1 MNHLSK
7 TELAI
12 IAGMV
17 DELVVNG
24 GILDLKKLRIS
35 AENTNLHELSRI
47 ACQYYAMM
55 REGTLAFDFSDIEKY
70 LHLLSPSADSSPKGI
85 CCLACGADDS
95 ISITPES
102 SFIPLCRSCHGKLDQ
117 DIAIMSSLMSR

>member
-12 IAGMV
+12 VAGMV

-35 AENTNLHELSRI
+35 TENTNLHELSRI

-55 REGTLAFDFSDIEKY
+55 REGTIAFDFSDIEKY
-70 LHLLSPSADSSPKGI
+70 LHLLSPSDSSVPKGA
-85 CCLACGADDS
+85 CCLACGGVDG

-102 SFIPLCRSCHGKLDQ
+102 SFIPLCQSCHKKLDR
-117 DIAIMSSLMSR
+117 DITIMTSLMAQ